1 MKIKR
6 MDEKAA
12 SEIIGTVL
20 LLGMA
25 IAFFSVLSIT
35 VLSYPSSSSSPSTNL
50 VGMIIPNETN
60 DEEYLLMEH
69 RGGDAL
75 RLDTKVVITFNN
87 GTSESITIG
96 DEDKNY
102 LTEKSKEDNLW
113 GIGEWFFY
121 NQDLNLDGQQVS
133 IAVVDVESNSV
144 IMTGSLRGT

>member
-6 MDEKAA
+6 MNKKAA

-50 VGMIIPNETN
+50 VGMIIPTNETN
-60 DEEYLLMEH
+60 NEENLLIEH

-75 RLDTKVVITFNN
+75 SLDTKVIITFNN
-87 GTSESITIG
+87 GTSKNIRIG
-96 DEDKNY
+96 DGNY
-102 LTEKSKEDNLW
+102 LND
-113 GIGEWFFY
+113 
-121 NQDLNLDGQQVS
+121 Q
-133 IAVVDVESNSV
+133 
-144 IMTGSLRGT
+144 